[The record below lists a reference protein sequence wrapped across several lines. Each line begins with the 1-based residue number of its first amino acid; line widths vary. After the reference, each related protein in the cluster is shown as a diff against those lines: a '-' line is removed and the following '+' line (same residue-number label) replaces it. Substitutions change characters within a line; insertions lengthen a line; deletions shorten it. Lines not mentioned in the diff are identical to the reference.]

1 MDYVSLSCLIC
12 LNKYSKFFEI
22 KNHVCT
28 GQHRQ
33 KFKAV
38 FQEEQSY
45 SKAWVPYIGFL
56 NPQNLNQLKVGVS
69 LLTVYYCTE
78 SETFFYLCHVCE
90 EKYGPVGIFSHLFS
104 TDHCIKYFCYTDP
117 NLLSFSWMPSM
128 DISSI
133 LRPWIIKESIKKES
147 GTLQFLNIPENLKK
161 KFDACSYSEVM
172 DTLRG
177 NYKLLKIFEAVKPQR
192 IMIQTYQKDGNRA
205 HQLLGLQHLV
215 ECICVGQT
223 DKRYYLCTLCKQTV
237 ATNMIIAHVLSFD
250 HIHSYF
256 EVKLPSTL
264 LPKESY
270 SYSNSLVNTMI
281 DLAKRTD
288 DKDGTANAEMKQV
301 SLDPAEFASVNF
313 TCYEEALQKLESITM
328 EKNGRSL
335 ITHKCCSVSVK
346 SEAPLYKLHCQN
358 CKVLFETESKYMK
371 HLSEQTHTRMWEK
384 LKEAVGS
391 QCYEQRVTV
400 NFNLDLCLYL
410 RESMKQNEPVVGVS
424 LVVACVSSRVHV
436 EPIYICFACQ
446 NCFPESFLRQHF
458 KSQKHVIL
466 TLLYQNPWR
475 LPFAWKSPQDLKA
488 LKTMA
493 WEEAK
498 ARGPDDMILKA
509 FDIPYSVFHCLI
521 PPNYEKVM
529 KALVLFHVYLM
540 NKVPQCET
548 YSRLQQNERF
558 PLLGKQF
565 LVIHACGTK
574 VGFVCLLCEQTMMD
588 DEFYA
593 HVFSWKHVATFLNR
607 FHPGSL
613 SGNTDTATLLDL
625 AKQAANLHPTSNE
638 QGINLDTPICMPCP
652 YETVVEILEAAKR
665 QHGGGQLEPTIA
677 PRYKLSPRQ
686 SLIQVGNNT
695 VRDNTQENS
704 GAVVELEKKNCVKST
719 DKEDTIE
726 KVSVEPSSKIIIKCS
741 LKSDEASKET
751 PTPCGARPEKTKE
764 VYSKPC
770 PDGVQNAV
778 KETSQRLKEEVAED
792 TKVQMEKDIK
802 KEVTEE
808 CITREQI
815 SEVPQSCQNTVGSER
830 TEAEQESSIT
840 SKDVPTL
847 RDVVYSNNDRKRP
860 HSSSDKSEGLEGEIA
875 LKRQRMNAEEDSPS
889 KKSQNMLCGGQ
900 TLTATINQREN
911 IELCQKTAT
920 TQVSSDKE
928 VLRPSRLWNYIK
940 NMNREPVIGLSA
952 LLECHSDQHN
962 PIYLCQSCDVKRRD
976 SRIISHVSNYE
987 HHKNYMMKIQKISS
1001 QQERN
1006 MSRKNIRQL
1015 AASVEQTEGF
1025 GEAQV
1030 IDLDEN
1036 IYQLISSQEFN
1047 LAIQTV
1053 KEVQAQQDGKHV
1065 FLLTSALQDT
1075 HSHAEV
1081 NFQVEEMDSSDSNSE
1096 TKPSSVT
1103 APMSVVIGSTSKEVP
1118 PESESKVS
1126 VSKSVQDASS
1136 VHVSKSRTT
1145 MARLHSDST
1154 ENNSHNKIAQNTTFK
1169 PLVTETTSNMLAM
1182 CPRNTTMTVSA
1193 RPVSMS
1199 SCTAATTS
1207 LGKTTYKC
1215 LSATDGTTKLTAG
1228 NPSSSANT
1236 ISASPYHHISLTGTT
1251 STSNV
1256 AASGKASTTKPT
1268 LSKPLNSTNETW
1280 SKMTEEASSKP
1291 VRISQTGSTAFH
1303 ETACMSAHSEK
1314 ASQTKVTHSKAKTSV
1329 TSENNKACAKAAR
1342 MKTVKD
1348 ASADIA
1354 PRACV
1359 SNPPAAPLEAP
1370 ATSVKSGLVSPS
1382 AEPSHTHTMKIKPKE
1397 NRRTV
1402 GFYELILVNCEKRR
1416 QVYCKLC
1423 SKRMTDSAHTSTL
1436 THQSNYV
1443 NKLYGPNIETTHFE
1457 KIIAH
1462 LAEAEKYAGNRKDQI
1477 NSQSVEVKNDVYL
1490 ELAALPDDKAIEKLQ
1505 DILRQKALQVPSVS
1519 TSDNAQVKLQ
1529 VVGSSRCEV
1538 SSPDDGI
1545 CVPLNQTSGLSV
1557 TNQPVQENVHVTESP
1572 CASELRSNLKEQAD
1586 HSGGAPSGTEK
1597 GPGPSDLTPE
1607 QVQPFLLF
1615 KSDPDPIPPPSIQ
1628 EADTTVLVPVKQER
1642 FDPFFDAPAHI
1653 EVMPAVQRPVPVEHP
1668 QCCAH
1673 SIAAHST
1680 HTSLVTSIKQE
1691 PLSLDLL
1698 RTERENERRP
1708 SLTEEHVP
1716 AMFVPGPE
1724 QHSASVHQVLPRTS
1738 EGAANQ
1744 SCMERLD
1751 PEPVI
1756 GLGFVWKCRG
1766 TSGNTFYLCE
1776 SCEKTFSTS
1785 HIAHVSSPNH
1795 WYKYIR
1801 WQHPSFMSYWEG
1813 DHPLERKLKA
1823 LRATAVCLSLRES
1836 DVTVQD
1842 VPLGPELYEHV
1853 HRAPFGEAL
1862 QIAQHIKKEENG
1874 SSI

>member
-1 MDYVSLSCLIC
+1 MDYVNLSCLIC

-90 EKYGPVGIFSHLFS
+90 EKCGPVGIFSHLFS
-104 TDHCIKYFCYTDP
+104 TDHCTKYFSYTDP

-161 KFDACSYSEVM
+161 KFDTCSYSEVM
-172 DTLRG
+172 DTLRE
-177 NYKLLKIFEAVKPQR
+177 NCRLLKIFEAVKPQR
-192 IMIQTYQKDGNRA
+192 MMIQTYQKDGNRA
-205 HQLLGLQHLV
+205 HQLLGLQQLV

-256 EVKLPSTL
+256 EVKFPSTL

-281 DLAKRTD
+281 DLAKRTVD
-288 DKDGTANAEMKQV
+288 MDGTANAEMKQV

-328 EKNGRSL
+328 EKNGRM

-400 NFNLDLCLYL
+400 KFNLDLCLYL

-613 SGNTDTATLLDL
+613 SGNTDAATLLDL

-665 QHGGGQLEPTIA
+665 RHGGGQLEPTIA

-686 SLIQVGNNT
+686 SLKQVDN
-695 VRDNTQENS
+695 NTQENS
-704 GAVVELEKKNCVKST
+704 GAVVELEKKNCIKST
-719 DKEDTIE
+719 DKENTIE

-741 LKSDEASKET
+741 LKSDGASKEA
-751 PTPCGARPEKTKE
+751 PTPCGAQPEKTKE

-778 KETSQRLKEEVAED
+778 KETSQRLKEEIAED
-792 TKVQMEKDIK
+792 TKVQMKMDIK

-808 CITREQI
+808 CITREHI
-815 SEVPQSCQNTVGSER
+815 SEVPLSCQNTVGSER
-830 TEAEQESSIT
+830 TVGEQESSIT

-847 RDVVYSNNDRKRP
+847 RNVVYSNNERKRP
-860 HSSSDKSEGLEGEIA
+860 HSSSDKSPEVTSPNEGLEGEIA
-875 LKRQRMNAEEDSPS
+875 LKRQRMNAEEDSPF
-889 KKSQNMLCGGQ
+889 KKSTQQ

-911 IELCQKTAT
+911 IELCQKTAG

-928 VLRPSRLWNYIK
+928 VLRPSLLWNYIK
-940 NMNREPVIGLSA
+940 NMNREPVI
-952 LLECHSDQHN
+952 
-962 PIYLCQSCDVKRRD
+962 
-976 SRIISHVSNYE
+976 
-987 HHKNYMMKIQKISS
+987 
-1001 QQERN
+1001 
-1006 MSRKNIRQL
+1006 
-1015 AASVEQTEGF
+1015 
-1025 GEAQV
+1025 
-1030 IDLDEN
+1030 
-1036 IYQLISSQEFN
+1036 
-1047 LAIQTV
+1047 AIQTV
-1053 KEVQAQQDGKHV
+1053 KAVQAQRDSKHV
-1065 FLLTSALQDT
+1065 FPLTPALQDT

-1081 NFQVEEMDSSDSNSE
+1081 NFLVEEMDSSDSNSE

-1103 APMSVVIGSTSKEVP
+1103 APMSVP
-1118 PESESKVS
+1118 PESKSIVS

-1154 ENNSHNKIAQNTTFK
+1154 ENNSQNKITQNTTFK
-1169 PLVTETTSNMLAM
+1169 PLVTETTSNMLGISPTRAM
-1182 CPRNTTMTVSA
+1182 CPQNTTMTVSA
-1193 RPVSMS
+1193 RQ
-1199 SCTAATTS
+1199 
-1207 LGKTTYKC
+1207 
-1215 LSATDGTTKLTAG
+1215 
-1228 NPSSSANT
+1228 
-1236 ISASPYHHISLTGTT
+1236 
-1251 STSNV
+1251 
-1256 AASGKASTTKPT
+1256 
-1268 LSKPLNSTNETW
+1268 
-1280 SKMTEEASSKP
+1280 EASSKP
-1291 VRISQTGSTAFH
+1291 VRITQTGSTAFH
-1303 ETACMSAHSEK
+1303 ETARMSTHSEK

-1329 TSENNKACAKAAR
+1329 TSENNKACAKAVR
-1342 MKTVKD
+1342 MKTVND
-1348 ASADIA
+1348 PSADIA

-1382 AEPSHTHTMKIKPKE
+1382 VEPSHTHTTKIKPKE

-1519 TSDNAQVKLQ
+1519 TTDNAQVKLQ

-1538 SSPDDGI
+1538 SSPDDGT

-1557 TNQPVQENVHVTESP
+1557 TNQPVQENIRVAESL
-1572 CASELRSNLKEQAD
+1572 CTSELRSNLKEQDD

-1597 GPGPSDLTPE
+1597 GPGPSDLTPD

-1628 EADTTVLVPVKQER
+1628 EADTTVSVTVKQER

-1653 EVMPAVQRPVPVEHP
+1653 EVMPAVQRPVPGAQP

-1673 SIAAHST
+1673 SVAAHST

-1716 AMFVPGPE
+1716 AMFVPRAE
-1724 QHSASVHQVLPRTS
+1724 QHSASVHQVLPRSS
-1738 EGAANQ
+1738 EGDTNQ
-1744 SCMERLD
+1744 SYMEGLD

-1766 TSGNTFYLCE
+1766 TSGNTFCLCE
-1776 SCEKTFSTS
+1776 SCEETFSTS
-1785 HIAHVSSPNH
+1785 HIAHASSPNH

-1801 WQHPSFMSYWEG
+1801 WQHPGFMNYWEG

-1853 HRAPFGEAL
+1853 HRAPFSEAL
-1862 QIAQHIKKEENG
+1862 QITQHIKKEDG